1 MKKILTILA
10 AWLMMQNASAL
21 IVSVDGH
28 GEVPAEGMDLMIT
41 EGEED
46 ILSGR
51 YTMELSGTVLAT
63 GEQLSVQITRPGTG
77 IEDEFC
83 CGTNCTAGNGDATE
97 TKTFTV
103 SGPANWYA
111 HYYPNRAY
119 AQINYLFSDGTDTRE
134 IRVYYVHTNQAVD
147 EVTAEQPASK
157 MMRDG
162 QVYILKDGQS
172 FSVQGLPLDLTKKR

>member
-10 AWLMMQNASAL
+10 AWLMMQNANAL
-21 IVSVDGH
+21 IVSVEGH
-28 GEVPAEGMDLMIT
+28 GEVPADGMDLMIT

-51 YTMELSGTVLAT
+51 YTMELNGTVLAA
-63 GEQLSVQITRPGTG
+63 GGQLSVQITRPAEG

-83 CGTNCTAGNGDATE
+83 CGTNCTAGNAQTTE

-103 SGPANWYA
+103 DGPASWYA

-119 AQINYLFSDGTDTRE
+119 AQINYVFSDGTDTRE
-134 IRVYYVHTNQAVD
+134 IRVHYVHADQGVEDT
-147 EVTAEQPASK
+147 EAEQPAGK
-157 MMRDG
+157 ILRDG
-162 QVYILKDGQS
+162 QILIRRNGQWYTADGQQ
-172 FSVQGLPLDLTKKR
+172 VR

>member
-21 IVSVDGH
+21 IVSVEGH

-51 YTMELSGTVLAT
+51 YTMELNGTVLAA
-63 GEQLSVQITRPGTG
+63 GGQLSVQITRPAEG

-83 CGTNCTAGNGDATE
+83 CGTNCTAGNAQTTE

-103 SGPANWYA
+103 DGPASWYA

-119 AQINYLFSDGTDTRE
+119 AQINYVFSDGTDTRE
-134 IRVYYVHTNQAVD
+134 VRVYYVHNGQGVD
-147 EVTAEQPASK
+147 EVTAVQPASK
-157 MMRDG
+157 LLQDGRVLILSNGQTYTADG
-162 QVYILKDGQS
+162 QQVK
-172 FSVQGLPLDLTKKR
+172 

>member
-1 MKKILTILA
+1 MKKILTMVA
-10 AWLMMQNASAL
+10 ASLLMLNANAL
-21 IVSVDGH
+21 IVSVEGH
-28 GEVPAEGMDLMIT
+28 GEVPAEGMDLMLT

-51 YTMELSGTVLAT
+51 YTMELSGTLLAS
-63 GEQLSVQITRPGTG
+63 GEQVTVQITRPAEG

-83 CGTNCTAGNGDATE
+83 CGTNCTAGNAETTE

-103 SGPANWYA
+103 NGLANWYA

-134 IRVYYVHTNQAVD
+134 IRVYYVHVNQAVED
-147 EVTAEQPASK
+147 VHAEQSASK
-157 MMRDG
+157 ILRDG
-162 QVYILKDGQS
+162 QLLIVLDGQTYTPDGQQ
-172 FSVQGLPLDLTKKR
+172 VR